1 MREAAPCT
9 AVGRGRGE
17 EAVYK
22 AIDRLESEFKHRV
35 GKDFKVWGGVFD
47 RPTVMTLHRLLR
59 NGLIGSLDYPVS
71 TGKEADVFKAT
82 DDEGLDIAVKV
93 YRFGTPSFQ
102 HLLQYVEGD
111 PRFRSVPKDNRAL
124 VVAWAKKEY
133 HNLERFREA
142 GVNVPVVYAWSD
154 NVITMEYLARPD
166 GPARTMKDEPPE
178 DPQAAF
184 DKLWDDYRRI
194 IKYAQSVHA
203 DFSEYNC
210 LMVDGAPRVID
221 CGQAVLVK
229 HPMAREFLQ
238 RDVRNLARYFTR
250 QGVDLAEDRLQ
261 AEALRLFEESEA
273 DVDPDEEE
281 EI

>member
-1 MREAAPCT
+1 MAR
-9 AVGRGRGE
+9 RQGE
-17 EAVYK
+17 DAVYK
-22 AIDRLESEFKHRV
+22 AIDRLESEFKQRV

-59 NGLIGSLDYPVS
+59 NGLIGTLDYPVS

-93 YRFGTPSFQ
+93 YRFGSPSFQ

-133 HNLERFREA
+133 SNLERFREA
-142 GVNVPVVYAWSD
+142 GVDVPIVYAWSD
-154 NVITMEYLARPD
+154 NVITMEYLARED
-166 GPARTMKDEPPE
+166 GPAHTMKEEPPE
-178 DPQAAF
+178 DAQAAF
-184 DKLWDDYRRI
+184 DKLWADYGKLI
-194 IKYAQSVHA
+194 TNAQSVHA

-210 LMVDGAPRVID
+210 LMIDGVPRIID
-221 CGQAVLVK
+221 CGQAVLLK
-229 HPMAREFLQ
+229 HPMAREFLA
-238 RDVRNLARYFTR
+238 RDVHNLARYFTR
-250 QGVDLAEDRLQ
+250 QGVDLDEDALQ
-261 AEALRLFEESEA
+261 AEAVRLFEENEA
-273 DVDPDEEE
+273 EVDPDEEE